1 MKKTFLVLITLIL
14 FLAGCAGGG
23 KDNNNP
29 SGGSAN
35 SDGDKPADKKVAMVL
50 PEKIGVN
57 PFFQLMEEGL
67 QKAGQEFNVK
77 VKTIESADLNA
88 FEQNMRAA
96 IADKYDLIITA
107 TFQAEDALKKLAA
120 ENPNQAFA
128 VVDTV
133 VDLPNVR
140 SVVFREYESSY
151 LLGALVGL
159 ITEKNT
165 VGMVAADDI
174 PMIKKWT
181 VPFEQGL
188 NSTNPDAKFLVNYVG
203 NFNDPARAKEL
214 ALLQF
219 SQGADFI
226 VGAAAVGDLGVFE
239 AAKEKGFYTSG
250 QDMDHTGKDPEHI
263 IMSQIKGTDTAT
275 YETIKDFVSGDF
287 KLGTTVDYGLKE
299 NGVGLPFVTH
309 ETKTELSPFIGQEN
323 IDKVKAINEE
333 IISGKLK
340 IDNPLN

>member
-1 MKKTFLVLITLIL
+1 MKKSFFMLMALVL

-23 KDNNNP
+23 NDNSP
-29 SGGSAN
+29 SA
-35 SDGDKPADKKVAMVL
+35 DGAGKGEKPSEKKIAMVL

-57 PFFQLMEEGL
+57 PFFQLMEDGL

-77 VKTIESADLNA
+77 VKTIESTDPNA
-88 FEQNMRAA
+88 FEQNLRAA

-107 TFQAEDALKKLAA
+107 TFHAEDALNKLAA

-128 VVDTV
+128 ILDTV
-133 VDLPNVR
+133 VDQPNVR
-140 SVVFREYESSY
+140 SAVFREYESSY

-159 ITEKNT
+159 ITEKNI

-174 PMIKKWT
+174 PLIKKWT

-188 NSTNPDAKFLVNYVG
+188 KSTNPDAKFLVNYVG
-203 NFNDPARAKEL
+203 GFEDPGRAKEL
-214 ALLQF
+214 ALLQY

-275 YETIKDFVSGDF
+275 YETVKDFMNDDF
-287 KLGTTVDYGLKE
+287 SLGTIVDYGLKE

-333 IISGKLK
+333 IVSGKRT
-340 IDNPLN
+340 IDNPLQ